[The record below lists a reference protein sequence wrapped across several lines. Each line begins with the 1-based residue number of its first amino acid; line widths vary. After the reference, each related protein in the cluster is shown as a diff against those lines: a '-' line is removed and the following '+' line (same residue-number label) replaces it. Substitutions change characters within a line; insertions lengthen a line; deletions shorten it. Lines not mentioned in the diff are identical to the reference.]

1 MADYE
6 QKNII
11 SFELKDRATDK
22 IENIAK
28 GMNGLSSYFEKFG
41 NNATKSFNRLHKS
54 FDRIANIIRYRLI
67 RQGISLLVSQLG
79 EGTKAVYKFAA
90 SVRETDQLHI
100 ADKLDRYATLL
111 DNIRGNLGATWA
123 TFLANMS
130 GYIEPILQKISDS
143 FDKLS
148 AYTAAIGGASEYWS
162 VAEDNAKRYF
172 STVANGL
179 QDIKVIGQNTQME
192 KTPIPEDIAESA
204 GKFKQN
210 LALIGDLSETTT
222 KALAIILIGTGHVV
236 AGLELGAVAL
246 GIKNLSNQMENNTTK
261 SDVEKTF
268 DDISGLLT
276 SVELGL
282 GFVLTANGHPEYG
295 IPLIISGA
303 SGTLRKVQDFDL
315 EEDLKAKFLIG
326 ETVLNAIS
334 LGLGA
339 ILCYFGQYQY
349 GVPMLISG
357 LVGTGMEVA
366 HNWDGIMSAFEELG
380 RKIEIWWW
388 SIWNGLTGKSWAEKV
403 TAFYEAFPELAPES
417 TTNKSGT
424 PLSVKS
430 LTNESESFREKI
442 DSLDKL
448 ALAVSDVAEKSVNL
462 EEWADE
468 RGSAMADFFQNVA
481 TTVGSIGEKIGKLFT
496 GLAYEGFNL
505 RYGGFQRVNKYADGG
520 FPSAGSIFVAGEVP
534 GQTELLGTINGKTG
548 VAGGA
553 EITGIREAIYEVGA
567 EMLSAIRSGNVNV
580 TLEGDADKLFR
591 VIKSKA
597 VDYNR
602 RTGNF
607 AF

>member
-11 SFELKDRATDK
+11 SFELKDRVTDK
-22 IENIAK
+22 IENIAR

-41 NNATKSFNRLHKS
+41 STATKSFNKLHKS
-54 FDRIANIIRYRLI
+54 FDRIANIVRYRLI
-67 RQGISLLVSQLG
+67 RQSISLLVSQLG

-162 VAEDNAKRYF
+162 VAESNAKRYF

-210 LALIGDLSETTT
+210 LALIGELTETTT
-222 KALAIILIGTGHVV
+222 KALAVILIATGHVV

-246 GIKNLSNQMENNTTK
+246 GISKINNSFEEEDPKSKVESVLSGIQDLRT
-261 SDVEKTF
+261 SFGLGIGLV
-268 DDISGLLT
+268 LLT
-276 SVELGL
+276 HGRLDFAL
-282 GFVLTANGHPEYG
+282 
-295 IPLIISGA
+295 PLIVDGINAGLTKGA
-303 SGTLRKVQDFDL
+303 SVDTTAEVKSVLVGLSELVAGSEIALGVALLCLGNIPFGLYFLGEGIVTGVTTTIQNWDFVKTQLERLGEIISAWWDTTFFGGIVKTWKDFWANPFDFGSIGKSYVSHL
-315 EEDLKAKFLIG
+315 EE
-326 ETVLNAIS
+326 
-334 LGLGA
+334 
-339 ILCYFGQYQY
+339 
-349 GVPMLISG
+349 
-357 LVGTGMEVA
+357 
-366 HNWDGIMSAFEELG
+366 SADKLE
-380 RKIEIWWW
+380 
-388 SIWNGLTGKSWAEKV
+388 SNGLTGWNNAAQRRLNQIDNWSNGIQLWQ
-403 TAFYEAFPELAPES
+403 
-417 TTNKSGT
+417 SGDY
-424 PLSVKS
+424 LKAIGSFGRS
-430 LTNESESFREKI
+430 L
-442 DSLDKL
+442 L
-448 ALAVSDVAEKSVNL
+448 
-462 EEWADE
+462 
-468 RGSAMADFFQNVA
+468 
-481 TTVGSIGEKIGKLFT
+481 
-496 GLAYEGFNL
+496 GF
-505 RYGGFQRVNKYADGG
+505 ADGG

-591 VIKSKA
+591 VVKSKA